1 MSVTTNNH
9 TVYRL
14 RGWEYEVQL
23 LYCTITFRLYDY
35 ICIFTVSL
43 NDYTTS
49 RVRFGAVLQE
59 DDAHTVMDYHNTM

>member
-1 MSVTTNNH
+1 M
-9 TVYRL
+9 
-14 RGWEYEVQL
+14 QL

-35 ICIFTVSL
+35 ICILTVSL